1 MLNNLMTGLALMAS
15 AESFIAILI
24 GLLAGI
30 IIGAIPGLTA
40 DIAIILCLPITYSM
54 DPIPAMLLLL
64 GLYCGGTYGGAITAI
79 LINTP
84 GTPSSAATVLDG

>member
-40 DIAIILCLPITYSM
+40 DIAIILCLPITYNM
-54 DPIPAMLLLL
+54 EPIRQCFCCLACIAAAHTAAPLLQF
-64 GLYCGGTYGGAITAI
+64 
-79 LINTP
+79 
-84 GTPSSAATVLDG
+84 